1 MNLHPHAPRRLLFRA
16 SVSLPA
22 IFVFLFV
29 AACSPGKHTWDTHLR
44 KIDEMLDAKLPPG
57 TSKAKVVV
65 YLNSQ
70 GFPLETTADPHT
82 VVAIVRHVDP
92 NTLQPATAR
101 VTFHFDGG
109 DRLKTYDL
117 AAAETSSSQ
126 P

>member
-1 MNLHPHAPRRLLFRA
+1 MK
-16 SVSLPA
+16 LPA
-22 IFVFLFV
+22 HAASRFLFP
-29 AACSPGKHTWDTHLR
+29 ASASLLTLCLFLSITACSPGKHTWDAHLR
-44 KIDEMLDAKLPPG
+44 KIDEMLEAKLPAG

-70 GFPLETTADPHT
+70 GFPLENTTDPHT
-82 VVAIVRHVDP
+82 VVSIVRHIDP

-101 VTFHFDGG
+101 VTFHFDGS

-117 AAAETSSSQ
+117 ATAEASSSK

>member
-1 MNLHPHAPRRLLFRA
+1 MKPHPHAARRFRFLA
-16 SVSLPA
+16 SASLPTLCLLLS
-22 IFVFLFV
+22 IT
-29 AACSPGKHTWDTHLR
+29 ACSPGKHTWDAHLR
-44 KIDEMLDAKLPPG
+44 KIDEMLDAKLPAG

-70 GFPLETTADPHT
+70 GFPLESTPDPHT

-92 NTLQPATAR
+92 DTLKPATAR
-101 VTFHFDGG
+101 VTFHFDGV

-117 AAAETSSSQ
+117 AAAEASSQ